1 MVKTVC
7 TSGKFIAKLL
17 NYIKLLD
24 SYGLLISWSQ
34 KNNFFFESKITS
46 HVHMFYFIN
55 VISKR
60 RVCYR
65 SKVISVESFLS

>member
-46 HVHMFYFIN
+46 HVHMFYFY
-55 VISKR
+55 KR
-60 RVCYR
+60 HFQAKSMLQVK
-65 SKVISVESFLS
+65 SDFS

>member
-1 MVKTVC
+1 MVKTLC

-34 KNNFFFESKITS
+34 KNNFFLNLKLLL
-46 HVHMFYFIN
+46 MFICFI
-55 VISKR
+55 
-60 RVCYR
+60 
-65 SKVISVESFLS
+65 L